1 MKLTDGFCVSLRASF
16 QPGRMGEIC
25 LISKASTMGGGT
37 APRKNCLQICTAS
50 EKLTLSADSKM
61 AARNDTFVKPFFELL
76 RKNITKKS
84 SYHLI
89 PDGRRIRQLNLLT
102 LGRKGGHFSL
112 CTLPGFLYPLTT
124 AYMRL
129 LKSGRELVIPFSTT
143 VNPFRASSFSKVF
156 QDTILHDVPATS
168 ILPDS

>member
-1 MKLTDGFCVSLRASF
+1 
-16 QPGRMGEIC
+16 
-25 LISKASTMGGGT
+25 MGGGT

-102 LGRKGGHFSL
+102 LSEMAVIFRYA
-112 CTLPGFLYPLTT
+112 LY
-124 AYMRL
+124 
-129 LKSGRELVIPFSTT
+129 LVSFIP
-143 VNPFRASSFSKVF
+143 
-156 QDTILHDVPATS
+156 
-168 ILPDS
+168 